1 MKTSQGRN
9 VRGMKIIPG
18 QQTVNTVTLYDMF
31 AFFQTIQEAIPC
43 SGFPGSQFLLPL
55 DRPEGRLCLLL
66 RDNAFESLGSWRCFQ
81 GHTGFD
87 DKEAHPSF
95 KNQKALVKVDHIPR
109 PDPKTVTPFKLLV
122 FPLFSGAVK
131 HKTMC
136 TDVFPWGFVSG
147 RAKGT
152 LYVKFPNCPLGPAF
166 LGFCGEAA
174 CGRGWHWAAPPD
186 QGAVYARVPSPRDTN
201 LPSSSKVP
209 EPLKTREA
217 RPFFDTSIFKAKFL
231 HCF

>member
-1 MKTSQGRN
+1 MTTKKPIPHSRI
-9 VRGMKIIPG
+9 RKPLSKWII
-18 QQTVNTVTLYDMF
+18 
-31 AFFQTIQEAIPC
+31 
-43 SGFPGSQFLLPL
+43 
-55 DRPEGRLCLLL
+55 
-66 RDNAFESLGSWRCFQ
+66 
-81 GHTGFD
+81 
-87 DKEAHPSF
+87 
-95 KNQKALVKVDHIPR
+95 IPR

-147 RAKGT
+147 CAKGT
-152 LYVKFPNCPLGPAF
+152 LYVKFPNWPLGPAF

-174 CGRGWHWAAPPD
+174 CGKGWHWAAPPD
-186 QGAVYARVPSPRDTN
+186 QGAVYARVPSPCDTN

-209 EPLKTREA
+209 ELLKTRET
-217 RPFFDTSIFKAKFL
+217 RPFFDTSIFKAKFQ